1 MKKTTSDR
9 LKEIMK
15 LRSIRQIDIL
25 NMCKNNPYGIKL
37 NKSDLSQYVSGKF
50 LPKQDK
56 LTLLAYALN
65 VSETWL
71 MGFDVPMEKNK
82 QSTSFINNVDNEK
95 IILIGKIDSKINL
108 LEYNQLEFINTML
121 DYLPNIDS
129 NNTDSILT
137 YIKFLKSSK

>member
-1 MKKTTSDR
+1 MKESFSAR
-9 LKEIMK
+9 LSKALK
-15 LRSIRQIDIL
+15 YR
-25 NMCKNNPYGIKL
+25 GIKQTELAQKSGIYRGTINNYVNGKYEAKQL
-37 NKSDLSQYVSGKF
+37 NLMKIAKV
-50 LPKQDK
+50 
-56 LTLLAYALN
+56 LN

-71 MGFDVPMEKNK
+71 MGFDVPMEEND

-95 IILIGKIDSKINL
+95 IILMGKINSKINL